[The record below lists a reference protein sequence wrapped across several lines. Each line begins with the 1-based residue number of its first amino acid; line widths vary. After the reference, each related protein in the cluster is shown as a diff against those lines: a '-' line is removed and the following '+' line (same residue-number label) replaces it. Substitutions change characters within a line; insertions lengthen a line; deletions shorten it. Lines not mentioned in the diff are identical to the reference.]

1 MNDFK
6 GSFDCFNVLDGF
18 ERGSDSSMEA
28 KNFIFGDGS
37 QGQPIK
43 KSVDPV
49 EDGILVFGFFVKFFG
64 ALVSEAEV
72 DVDLA
77 VFVVSSDE
85 VDLLGVGDFESQEQA
100 DRLDGMVAPVDE
112 IPQEY
117 VIVVLDVLLFAVFMW
132 GTIQSEESHQVGEL
146 SVNVAEYFERSPH

>member
-1 MNDFK
+1 M
-6 GSFDCFNVLDGF
+6 
-18 ERGSDSSMEA
+18 
-28 KNFIFGDGS
+28 
-37 QGQPIK
+37 
-43 KSVDPV
+43 
-49 EDGILVFGFFVKFFG
+49 
-64 ALVSEAEV
+64 
-72 DVDLA
+72 
-77 VFVVSSDE
+77 VSSDE